1 MYDIKSESSTA
12 NTAICCGCLST
23 DRRLSPLVHYD
34 LFYSL
39 LGNKETLEGAV
50 GQPPRAPDLK
60 GRLQAPGAPFILS
73 LIERSLKGGGD
84 LKYFDVLLC
93 WECTALLRRVAAFR
107 TRLQNAQCVLKLAH
121 DKQIQITSLS
131 ILESNH
137 RQGYHY
143 IIEETIEEKPDIELF
158 VDNCTE
164 AEIKQEIENDHFES
178 DSGHDKL
185 LEAKAPCV
193 KNEKK
198 HVKIEKDLL
207 KIDND
212 IDFSKLELYFTKVH
226 LSETE
231 VQESLAKD
239 RDDNDSVSRPLKCG
253 ACGFRFT
260 YKSDLQSHK
269 REYHNKRSL
278 LIKCPVCGDKHSNK
292 SDLML
297 HWRRS
302 HPVNRCLKCAR
313 VVERDLDRRKHL
325 HLHRF
330 RYRCKQCDVD
340 FPGYCN
346 TPPLCS
352 RDYPTKL
359 TPAHNHP
366 RFHHYNC
373 KLLTKG
379 YGLARN
385 IDRLLYAHHERRLHS
400 RYVCDYCGRSTV
412 GKKAMERHI
421 TQAFPHRPPVA
432 SDGSGLHER
441 SKKVPLMSPD
451 VDSGPVQ
458 KEPAVQSVGYH
469 GQEAVATGAHSG
481 QRARSKA
488 GSPNIFDALHQRGR
502 RNSALNAYNHLAS
515 TCSCGRVFGTR
526 ARLLR
531 HAAVAHPPDPPS
543 GDKGAY
549 CVECDL
555 SFPTR
560 GKYRRHLVTAVRH
573 RPRKKESIPCP
584 ECGKIFS
591 RKNYMKNHLKLFHTN
606 DSKHYC
612 MTCDKAVRPTYIA
625 LRARLLSCGFPAI
638 CAWRGGVTR
647 IVAWRSVAILYV
659 STIIYSVGQCAT
671 YGTGRSDPT
680 FPLSRMCSA
689 PVHFVT
695 GFALRTHNMYVH
707 EKMPKPK
714 TKICNVC
721 GRLFGTNRVL
731 ANHMR
736 THTGERPFACARCS
750 AAFAQQVALRAHLA
764 AIHKEK

>member
-39 LGNKETLEGAV
+39 LGNKETLE
-50 GQPPRAPDLK
+50 
-60 GRLQAPGAPFILS
+60 
-73 LIERSLKGGGD
+73 D

-158 VDNCTE
+158 IDNCTE

-178 DSGHDKL
+178 VSGHDKL
-185 LEAKAPCV
+185 LEEKAPCV

-278 LIKCPVCGDKHSNK
+278 LIKCPVCGDKHGNK

-340 FPGYCN
+340 FP
-346 TPPLCS
+346 
-352 RDYPTKL
+352 
-359 TPAHNHP
+359 
-366 RFHHYNC
+366 
-373 KLLTKG
+373 
-379 YGLARN
+379 
-385 IDRLLYAHHERRLHS
+385 DRLLYAHHERRLHS

-441 SKKVPLMSPD
+441 SKKVSLMSP
-451 VDSGPVQ
+451 G
-458 KEPAVQSVGYH
+458 
-469 GQEAVATGAHSG
+469 
-481 QRARSKA
+481 
-488 GSPNIFDALHQRGR
+488 
-502 RNSALNAYNHLAS
+502 YNHLAS

-531 HAAVAHPPDPPS
+531 HAAVAHPPDPQS
-543 GDKGAY
+543 GDKGAGAY

-573 RPRKKESIPCP
+573 RPRKKE
-584 ECGKIFS
+584 

-612 MTCDKAVRPTYIA
+612 MTCNKVRLSFIMIITSGTSSTLGGISTAPTTLGNFLEGTPIKSGALGGRPTAPYPNA
-625 LRARLLSCGFPAI
+625 ATGPKHANNN
-638 CAWRGGVTR
+638 VT
-647 IVAWRSVAILYV
+647 
-659 STIIYSVGQCAT
+659 Q
-671 YGTGRSDPT
+671 
-680 FPLSRMCSA
+680 
-689 PVHFVT
+689 
-695 GFALRTHNMYVH
+695 RT
-707 EKMPKPK
+707 
-714 TKICNVC
+714 CN
-721 GRLFGTNRVL
+721 LN
-731 ANHMR
+731 
-736 THTGERPFACARCS
+736 
-750 AAFAQQVALRAHLA
+750 
-764 AIHKEK
+764 